1 MQTLVNLR
9 LAHLNRLPLIFLDLF
24 IRFVYILS
32 SVSTSNPIIPSGKGR
47 SIWPGSHA
55 EAADNSSVS
64 FFGLPLVHIA
74 FGKDEQGR
82 RRIAKGIIAIGQFG
96 IGLITIAQVGIGVI
110 FGFGQVI
117 FGLTAVAQVAVA
129 VIIGIGQ
136 LAAGYV
142 AAGQLVLAYYGLG
155 QAGLAVHGWFIDR
168 QDMEV
173 ARFLIDCGRKLGFSL
188 EWLFPSG

>member
-1 MQTLVNLR
+1 M
-9 LAHLNRLPLIFLDLF
+9 
-24 IRFVYILS
+24 
-32 SVSTSNPIIPSGKGR
+32 
-47 SIWPGSHA
+47 
-55 EAADNSSVS
+55 
-64 FFGLPLVHIA
+64 
-74 FGKDEQGR
+74 
-82 RRIAKGIIAIGQFG
+82 
-96 IGLITIAQVGIGVI
+96 I